1 LEGNPKAKI
10 LVVDDMLINI
20 RILDKILNTEY
31 EILTATSGREALKI
45 ACQQMPDLILLDV
58 IMPEMDGFAVCKEP
72 KQADTTKDIPV
83 IFITANN
90 QEEDESRGFEAG
102 VVDYVTKPVRA
113 SILKARV
120 RIHLE
125 LKSSRDHLKA
135 LSIIDGLTQVANRR
149 KFDEAI
155 EYEWRRSCRNQRPIS
170 LLLMDIDFFKT
181 YNDHYGHLAGDECL
195 KIIAREISTVVRRPA
210 DLFARYGGE
219 EFVLL
224 LPDIESRGAAFIAKK
239 VQETVKSVNVSH
251 AYSPVA
257 GYITLSIGVATRVPQ
272 EGQSHNDLI
281 GEADKMLY
289 MAKQNGRNQIQEALP
304 IA

>member
-58 IMPEMDGFAVCKEP
+58 IMPEMDGFAVCKEL

-239 VQETVKSVNVSH
+239 VQETIKSVNVSH

-281 GEADKMLY
+281 SEADKMLY
-289 MAKQNGRNQIQEALP
+289 MAKQNGRNQIQEAVP